1 MEIVNLTVFF
11 LLLVTLRPGWGRV
24 HIAKT
29 MRDDPRASVPV
40 CRQEP
45 SRWTRETA
53 GLSGWPSSEPCKA
66 GADGRL
72 LQCDP
77 SACETCS
84 ADAPLSLNSPT
95 QYRQRSFASEGWGVP
110 VVLHRHRRVDR
121 VGLPKRVPSS
131 PASQWPELYGHFQ
144 RGKYSNE
151 AVRYAFRYPL
161 GRTSFL
167 RAVREDGH
175 R

>member
-1 MEIVNLTVFF
+1 MVISEENFVPGDTTHFTSGKVW
-11 LLLVTLRPGWGRV
+11 VRPGWGRV
-24 HIAKT
+24 HTAKT
-29 MRDDPRASVPV
+29 TRSDARASTPV
-40 CRQEP
+40 CRIKP
-45 SRWTRETA
+45 SRSSRETA

-66 GADGRL
+66 GAGGRL

-84 ADAPLSLNSPT
+84 ADVPLSLNCPRR
-95 QYRQRSFASEGWGVP
+95 YRQRSYASEGWGVP
-110 VVLHRHRRVDR
+110 AVLHRHRTVDR

-151 AVRYAFRYPL
+151 AVQYAFRYPL
-161 GRTSFL
+161 
-167 RAVREDGH
+167 
-175 R
+175 